1 MTFNFVQ
8 ARCCVPSCTS
18 PEQGICKRA
27 NDTNVSEDCDKINEC
42 KKATADVCCV
52 NSKNSSDCMAANTDG
67 KCASGY
73 NPISQNCK
81 QIDSCKKSDS
91 SASSSAPSSSTGA
104 TTTEFINPIGW
115 KSVSELVDA
124 VLNNLMGIIAFIAVI
139 FIIIGGIMYMTSGG
153 SETMITRAKKTI
165 AGAVIG
171 LAIAIASPTFLKE
184 IQSILGGSNASG
196 TAAGWVSGALTI
208 KQIAINVLNLLLSII
223 GIVGIIA
230 LVIAGGMY
238 LTAYGSEKKIDT
250 AKKIATYAVIGIIV
264 ALASLVI
271 IRQVDN
277 LLRGGSASSSSSSS
291 ATSSSANDYQVGAY
305 SETKVK

>member
-1 MTFNFVQ
+1 MLNKNKYFFVSLLVFVFGFLLNSGNIQ
-8 ARCCVPSCTS
+8 AADPTNCNDGCKSLGYTGSDLVKCVASCDVALKGGS
-18 PEQGICKRA
+18 NCNDGCKSLGYSGLDLTKCVDSCNTA
-27 NDTNVSEDCDKINEC
+27 LNSIKSS
-42 KKATADVCCV
+42 TAD
-52 NSKNSSDCMAANTDG
+52 AANT
-67 KCASGY
+67 S
-73 NPISQNCK
+73 
-81 QIDSCKKSDS
+81 
-91 SASSSAPSSSTGA
+91 GA

-238 LTAYGSEKKIDT
+238 LTAYGSEKKLDS

-277 LLRGGSASSSSSSS
+277 LLRGGSASS
-291 ATSSSANDYQVGAY
+291 ANFEVAILQM
-305 SETKVK
+305 KK